1 MLPTP
6 SSAFFID
13 LDLIVPQAPT
23 IKTLASP
30 KASLPPGMNS
40 VSRVGLS
47 NQLLSLRGRDIQI
60 LLGKDPT
67 SITASE
73 SFIINIISPLFTPFS
88 STVNQCTDIMNHI
101 PSAPTHLI
109 YLDCTTEEINY
120 LHAQARWSLQT
131 LGELT
136 SCCT

>member
-47 NQLLSLRGRDIQI
+47 KQLLSLRGGDVRIV
-60 LLGKDPT
+60 LGKDPS

-88 STVNQCTDIMNHI
+88 STVNQHADIMNHI
-101 PSAPTHLI
+101 PSAPTPLI
-109 YLDCTTEEINY
+109 YLERTPRFIGLCKP
-120 LHAQARWSLQT
+120 
-131 LGELT
+131 
-136 SCCT
+136 